1 MFEREIGVP
10 GKVSEHPAPM
20 PTASKARVEGET
32 PVDQPDCGIDI
43 LAGSTEN
50 EGSDGEN
57 VGVVGAGSER
67 SSSKIDARA
76 PVRLVVI
83 RPAIV
88 VEPHVAI
95 RCMGKGGPIMGIT
108 LDRPTEQVERKRVL
122 VPLLGKHVWEG
133 T

>member
-1 MFEREIGVP
+1 MESQPIPRAEAQRHLEMFEREIGVP

-57 VGVVGAGSER
+57 VGAASER

-76 PVRLVVI
+76 PVRLMVI

-88 VEPHVAI
+88 VEPHMAI
-95 RCMGKGGPIMGIT
+95 RC
-108 LDRPTEQVERKRVL
+108 
-122 VPLLGKHVWEG
+122 
-133 T
+133 